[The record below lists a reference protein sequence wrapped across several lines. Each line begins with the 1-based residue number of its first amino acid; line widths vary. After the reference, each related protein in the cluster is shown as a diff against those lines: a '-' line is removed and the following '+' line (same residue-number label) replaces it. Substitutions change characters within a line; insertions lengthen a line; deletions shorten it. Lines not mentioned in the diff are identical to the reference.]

1 MSYYTDVAFWRL
13 FMPIPQTALQ
23 LETMLRQSLPSIS
36 ADGIRETVR
45 TAIFINVRLAG
56 LDLTYLRLAPRE
68 QQDRF
73 FRLANARMGQ
83 LGDPNGGRV
92 YENYYPTG
100 GNPPCVLRNTWT
112 CWVAAND
119 PWEP

>member
-1 MSYYTDVAFWRL
+1 
-13 FMPIPQTALQ
+13 MPIPQTALQ

-36 ADGIRETVR
+36 TDGIRETVK

-56 LDLTYLRLAPRE
+56 LDLTYLRLAPRQ

-92 YENYYPTG
+92 YENYYTG
-100 GNPPCVLRNTWT
+100 GNPPCVPRNTWT
-112 CWVAAND
+112 CWIAAND
-119 PWEP
+119 RWEP

>member
-1 MSYYTDVAFWRL
+1 
-13 FMPIPQTALQ
+13 MPIPETAQQ
-23 LETMLRQSLPSIS
+23 LEAMLRQSLPSIS
-36 ADGIRETVR
+36 ANGIRETVR

-56 LDLTYLRLAPRE
+56 MDLTYVRLAPLE

-73 FRLANARMGQ
+73 FRLAHARMGQ

-100 GNPPCVLRNTWT
+100 GNPPCVPRSNWT
-112 CWVAAND
+112 CWVAANER
-119 PWEP
+119 WEP